1 MKTILRISVYF
12 LLLLL
17 SCNLR
22 AEGFAAGTLITTPYG
37 LLPIESISIKEQI
50 IDESFIANATSVA
63 VDKYIKIYLQDCCIT
78 VAPDQKLYEVHK
90 GWINASDL
98 LPFNKLLC
106 FNGET
111 INIDAIQN
119 VVGQQIF

>member
-1 MKTILRISVYF
+1 MKNILRICVYF

-17 SCNLR
+17 SQSVQ
-22 AEGFAAGTLITTPYG
+22 AEGFAAGTLITTRYG
-37 LLPIESISIKEQI
+37 LLPIECISIEEQVL
-50 IDESFIANATSVA
+50 DECFITNITSVA
-63 VDKYIKIYLQDCCIT
+63 VGKYIKIYLQDCCIT

-106 FNGET
+106 FNGE
-111 INIDAIQN
+111 
-119 VVGQQIF
+119 